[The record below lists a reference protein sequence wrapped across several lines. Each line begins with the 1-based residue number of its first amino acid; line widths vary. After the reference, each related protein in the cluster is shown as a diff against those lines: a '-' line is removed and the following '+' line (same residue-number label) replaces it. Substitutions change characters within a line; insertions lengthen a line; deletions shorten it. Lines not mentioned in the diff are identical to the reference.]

1 MNYFISTIVYVW
13 KHNIKVA
20 TALANQYANAQRN
33 LIVVVPAGN
42 NHWTSVY
49 NSKSKQT

>member
-1 MNYFISTIVYVW
+1 MSVRILTW

-49 NSKSKQT
+49 NSKSKQA